1 MLAPSDRKLRFP
13 TLALD
18 KVIFELGKWSDQEK
32 PLVNFAPG
40 QSSFNVWK
48 ALGEEPPSI
57 PIERVLRYG
66 DLSGSLKLRES
77 ISQELSKRSG
87 VTIDPMQIC
96 ITNGGTE
103 AIMLALQLLMRNGD
117 ALVTSQTCYPGYRHL
132 HHFFGASRFCIPL
145 RSDFVVD
152 LNAIQQL
159 NPEKGQVLLVNS
171 PCNPF
176 GTVMT
181 SEELL
186 AISQLQV
193 PIIFDEVYQP
203 LGLDNVPVASALP
216 FTDRHFVVG
225 SFAKSLAVPGLR
237 LGFLVS
243 PPHFADE
250 IVNIKAL
257 VSVSS
262 SNAGQHVLEHLLQHW
277 NGLENLHREY
287 LQSHHD
293 LFMDVCNGLG
303 LELMRKPEAGL
314 FATLKL
320 PTDLGLDSSSVAL
333 ELAAQHGI
341 GVVPSTDFQEEGPAF
356 LRLNFSVPRE
366 QIEPGLVRLKS
377 ALQSMA

>member
-1 MLAPSDRKLRFP
+1 MLAPSDRKQRFP

-18 KVIFELGKWSDQEK
+18 QVIFELGKWSDQEK

-48 ALGEEPPSI
+48 ALGEEPPPI

-66 DLSGSLKLRES
+66 DLSGSLKLREL
-77 ISQELSKRSG
+77 ISQ
-87 VTIDPMQIC
+87 
-96 ITNGGTE
+96 GTE
-103 AIMLALQLLMRNGD
+103 AIMLALQLLMRTGD
-117 ALVTSQTCYPGYRHL
+117 ALLTSQTCYPGYRHL
-132 HHFFGASRFCIPL
+132 HHFFGASRFSIPL
-145 RSDFVVD
+145 RKDFVVD
-152 LNAIQQL
+152 LNAIKQL
-159 NPEKGQVLLVNS
+159 NTDKGRVLLVNS

-181 SEELL
+181 SEELFAL
-186 AISQLQV
+186 SELQI

-203 LGLDNVPVASALP
+203 LGLGRVPVASALR

-243 PPHFADE
+243 PPHFANE

-262 SNAGQHVLEHLLQHW
+262 SNAGQHVLEHLLMHW
-277 NGLENLHREY
+277 KELENLHREY

-293 LFMDVCNGLG
+293 LFIDVCSGLG
-303 LELMRKPEAGL
+303 LVLMRKPEAGL
-314 FATLKL
+314 FAPLKL
-320 PTDLGLDSSSVAL
+320 PADMGLDSLSVAL
-333 ELAAQHGI
+333 ALAEQHGI

-377 ALQSMA
+377 ALQTMA

>member
-103 AIMLALQLLMRNGD
+103 AIMLALQLLMRKDD

-145 RSDFVVD
+145 RNDLVVD

-159 NPEKGQVLLVNS
+159 NPDKGQVLLVNS

-203 LGLDNVPVASALP
+203 LWLDKVPVASALP

-277 NGLENLHREY
+277 NGLENLHRKY

-293 LFMDVCNGLG
+293 LFMDVCSGLG
-303 LELMRKPEAGL
+303 LELMIKPEAGL

-320 PTDLGLDSSSVAL
+320 PIDLGLDSSSVAL
-333 ELAAQHGI
+333 ELAVKHGI
-341 GVVPSTDFQEEGPAF
+341 GVVPSTDFQEEGPDF

-366 QIEPGLVRLKS
+366 QIEPGLVRLKN